1 MSEIQWVAKN
11 ISSTLHLRVLNLS
24 IFSTLLNQEISPS
37 QLRKKNE
44 HLEGINYFLVK
55 KWHQDSEEVNFPQM
69 EQTLLVRIRFP
80 PLIKNQNYTILTVFQ
95 NFFVA
100 G

>member
-37 QLRKKNE
+37 QLWKKNE

-55 KWHQDSEEVNFPQM
+55 KSHQDSEEVNFPQM
-69 EQTLLVRIRFP
+69 SKLYSLGLDFP
-80 PLIKNQNYTILTVFQ
+80 HW
-95 NFFVA
+95 
-100 G
+100 